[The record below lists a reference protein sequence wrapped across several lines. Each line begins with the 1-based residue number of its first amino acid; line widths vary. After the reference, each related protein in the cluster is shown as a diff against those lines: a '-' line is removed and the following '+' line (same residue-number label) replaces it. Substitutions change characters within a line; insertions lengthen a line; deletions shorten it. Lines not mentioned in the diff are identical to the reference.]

1 MYRRFLS
8 VRYLRTRF
16 VNFLSVAGVM
26 TGVAVLIVVTSVM
39 DGFQVKVREVLR
51 GTLSHVILVPQDD
64 DPPPYAQLDALLRED
79 PRIVAT
85 APHLSTYVGY
95 PYPVRPAKV
104 EPYTDAN
111 GSGWYEEG
119 EAYEDWNQ
127 NGRHDYQPPRSSF
140 HFMEAIGI
148 DWAREAKVSRMAEYL
163 QPGAQDPANPFRH
176 EKAEFRNRGTVLVSR
191 KFVETYLG
199 TSVEEAIGDDLPLLV
214 PREVD
219 DPQAEVPW
227 KADTYRPVISGV
239 FDAEDQISDVG
250 RIYLDIETL
259 RKMAK
264 LKPEYMEVRIALADY
279 EQAAAV
285 VKDLPERLRHLG
297 MPFGVQTWEQ
307 VRAEYLRAVNTEK
320 VMLLVVLSFIVLLA
334 GFTIL
339 ATLTLTVVEKTKD
352 IGVVKALGG
361 TTGGILSI
369 FLRSGLLI
377 GLVGGALGVVL
388 GLFVTA
394 HANTINRTLESMGI
408 PIFPPNIYLFREIP
422 THVDPA
428 SVAGIAVGSAVIA
441 FLAGLLPA
449 LRAARMD
456 PVNALRY
463 E

>member
-1 MYRRFLS
+1 
-8 VRYLRTRF
+8 
-16 VNFLSVAGVM
+16 
-26 TGVAVLIVVTSVM
+26 
-39 DGFQVKVREVLR
+39 
-51 GTLSHVILVPQDD
+51 
-64 DPPPYAQLDALLRED
+64 
-79 PRIVAT
+79 
-85 APHLSTYVGY
+85 
-95 PYPVRPAKV
+95 
-104 EPYTDAN
+104 
-111 GSGWYEEG
+111 
-119 EAYEDWNQ
+119 
-127 NGRHDYQPPRSSF
+127 
-140 HFMEAIGI
+140 
-148 DWAREAKVSRMAEYL
+148 
-163 QPGAQDPANPFRH
+163 
-176 EKAEFRNRGTVLVSR
+176 
-191 KFVETYLG
+191 
-199 TSVEEAIGDDLPLLV
+199 
-214 PREVD
+214 
-219 DPQAEVPW
+219 
-227 KADTYRPVISGV
+227 
-239 FDAEDQISDVG
+239 
-250 RIYLDIETL
+250 
-259 RKMAK
+259 
-264 LKPEYMEVRIALADY
+264 
-279 EQAAAV
+279 
-285 VKDLPERLRHLG
+285 

-408 PIFPPNIYLFREIP
+408 PIFPPNVYLFREIP

-428 SVAGIAVGSAVIA
+428 SVAGIAIGSAVIA